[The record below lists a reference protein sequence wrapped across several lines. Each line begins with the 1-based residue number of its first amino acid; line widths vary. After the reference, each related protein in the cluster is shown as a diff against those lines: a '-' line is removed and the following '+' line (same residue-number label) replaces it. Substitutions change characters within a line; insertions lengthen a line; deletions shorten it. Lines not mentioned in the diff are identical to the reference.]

1 MESFRPLLA
10 ILWAQWRVSAN
21 FLTRARKGSL
31 AIKWITGL
39 LWYGA
44 WVVAAFGAAFLTSG
58 RVPATIIA
66 RSLPAALFFLL
77 FFWQLFPIVMASQ
90 GAFIDLRRLL
100 VYPIPSAHLFLL
112 ETLLR
117 ITTAVE
123 MLLVAA
129 GFCIGLAINKDA
141 PWWAPLAILAYVV
154 FNLLLASGLK
164 SALGLLFQKKGV
176 REIVM
181 FLFLGVMLTPQL
193 LVARLDQQPA
203 TQIRWLQ
210 GASQVFQVLPWA
222 AVSRLALGWSAASAA
237 AMIVWLGAAYAFAR
251 IVFER
256 TLRLEDS
263 MGSSTETAPASD
275 KPTWIDRIASL
286 PSKVFLDPI
295 AALVEKDIRT
305 LARSPRFRL
314 IFTMAATFGAIIW
327 LPQAMRGGGGWMTR
341 NYATM
346 AVLYGMLV
354 LGEVIYWNVFGFE
367 RAGAQQWFVTPLR
380 FRDVLRAKNV
390 VAVMMTGLSILVLS
404 VIILVLPVGN
414 GLPQIADA
422 IMAACVFLGF
432 VLGGGNMTSVYSPK
446 PIDGE
451 QTWRNSGSKVQFLLL
466 FVYPVLLT
474 PVTLAYLAR
483 WATGNYWAYHGVLAA
498 ALFVSLC
505 FYSVATETAAEVAE
519 QRKEEIIAKLS
530 HKEGPISITS

>member
-1 MESFRPLLA
+1 VESFRPLLA

-21 FLTRARKGSL
+21 FITRARAGSL
-31 AIKWITGL
+31 VVKWITGL
-39 LWYGA
+39 LWYGVWIA
-44 WVVAAFGAAFLTSG
+44 AAFGAALLTSG
-58 RVPATIIA
+58 RVSATVLA
-66 RSLPAALFFLL
+66 RALPAALFLLL

-100 VYPIPSAHLFLL
+100 VYPIPTGQLFLL

-129 GFCIGLAINKDA
+129 GFCVGLSINKDA
-141 PWWAPLAILAYVV
+141 PWWAPLAILLYVV
-154 FNLLLASGLK
+154 LNLLLASGLK

-176 REIVM
+176 RELVM
-181 FLFLGVMLTPQL
+181 LLFLGVVLLPQL
-193 LVARLDQQPA
+193 LIARVEQQPES
-203 TQIRWLQ
+203 QLRSLQ
-210 GASQVFQVLPWA
+210 GMSQLFQGLPWL
-222 AVSRLALGWSAASAA
+222 AVSRLALGWSASAA
-237 AMIVWLGAAYAFAR
+237 AALLVWLLAAYAFAR

-263 MGSSTETAPASD
+263 MGSSAAHEPPSD

-286 PSKVFLDPI
+286 PSKVLLDPV

-314 IFTMAATFGAIIW
+314 IFLMAASFGAIIW

-390 VAVMMTGLSILVLS
+390 VAVMMTALSILVLS
-404 VIILVLPVGN
+404 AIILVLPVGN

-422 IMAACVFLGF
+422 TMAACVFLAF
-432 VLGGGNMTSVYSPK
+432 ILGGGNMTSVYSPK
-446 PIDGE
+446 PVDVE
-451 QTWRNSGSKVQFLLL
+451 QAWRNSGSKVQFLLL
-466 FVYPVLLT
+466 FVYPLLLA

-498 ALFVSLC
+498 ALFVALC
-505 FYSVATETAAEVAE
+505 FYSVATETAADVAE

-530 HKEGPISITS
+530 HREGPISITS

>member
-21 FLTRARKGSL
+21 FLTRARAGSL
-31 AIKWITGL
+31 VVKWITGL
-39 LWYGA
+39 LWYGV
-44 WVVAAFGAAFLTSG
+44 WVFAAIGAAFLTSG
-58 RVPATIIA
+58 RVPATIVA
-66 RSLPAALFFLL
+66 RGLPAALFFLL

-117 ITTAVE
+117 VTTAVE

-129 GFCIGLAINKDA
+129 GFCVGFAINKDA
-141 PWWAPLAILAYVV
+141 PWWAPLAILAYVG

-176 REIVM
+176 RELVM
-181 FLFLGVMLTPQL
+181 FLFLGVVLTPQL
-193 LVARLDQQPA
+193 LVARIDQQPDS
-203 TQIRWLQ
+203 QFRWAQSMSQLFQ
-210 GASQVFQVLPWA
+210 GLPWA
-222 AVSRLALGWSAASAA
+222 AVSRLALGWSASAA
-237 AMIVWLGAAYAFAR
+237 AAMVVWLIAAYAFAR

-263 MGSSTETAPASD
+263 MGSSSERAPLSD
-275 KPTWIDRIASL
+275 KPSWIDRIAAL
-286 PSKVFLDPI
+286 PSKVLLDPI
-295 AALVEKDIRT
+295 AAVVEKDIRT

-314 IFTMAATFGAIIW
+314 IFLMAASFGAIIW
-327 LPQAMRGGGGWMTR
+327 LPQALRGGGGWMTR

-380 FRDVLRAKNV
+380 FRDVLRAKNA
-390 VAVMMTGLSILVLS
+390 VAVLMTALVIAVLS
-404 VIILVLPVGN
+404 VIILLLPVGN

-422 IMAACVFLGF
+422 VMAACVFLAF
-432 VLGGGNMTSVYSPK
+432 ILGGGNMTSVYSPK

-451 QTWRNSGSKVQFLLL
+451 QTWRNSSGKVQFLLL
-466 FVYPVLLT
+466 FVYPAISA

-498 ALFVSLC
+498 SLFVALC
-505 FYSVATETAAEVAE
+505 FYSVATETAAEIAE